1 LDAAET
7 AMDGGAILIVT
18 EGVHGGAD
26 EAVSVVV
33 GTDGGADVGMSV
45 DVGLRMDG
53 GADTLVAYASVD
65 EVFKGIADL
74 SYSLDVLA
82 NFISFLTFLSF
93 PVDNDI
99 EINISS
105 FRMMSWISY
114 GIINSFLQYLF
125 VFSLMPIVPLP
136 LKSTVD
142 PGNHLTCQRNLYL
155 MQRLLRDQM
164 QMHGEQPWNVRSKA

>member
-7 AMDGGAILIVT
+7 ATDGGAILVVT

-33 GTDGGADVGMSV
+33 GTDRGADVGMSV
-45 DVGLRMDG
+45 DVGLHMDG
-53 GADTLVAYASVD
+53 GADTLVAYVSVD
-65 EVFKGIADL
+65 EAFKGIADL

-82 NFISFLTFLSF
+82 NFISFFTFLSF

-105 FRMMSWISY
+105 LLDDESDIIWDHQFFSPIPICLFLDADRSFALKVYSGPRKPFYLSKEPLSY
-114 GIINSFLQYLF
+114 AEAI
-125 VFSLMPIVPLP
+125 
-136 LKSTVD
+136 
-142 PGNHLTCQRNLYL
+142 
-155 MQRLLRDQM
+155 
-164 QMHGEQPWNVRSKA
+164 A